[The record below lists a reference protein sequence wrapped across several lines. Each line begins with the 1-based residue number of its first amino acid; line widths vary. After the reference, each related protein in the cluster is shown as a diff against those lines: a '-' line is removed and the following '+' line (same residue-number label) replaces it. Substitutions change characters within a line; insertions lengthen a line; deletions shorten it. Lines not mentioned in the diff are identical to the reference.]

1 MASQKRMMV
10 FIDGENLVARFQ
22 AMIDA
27 GRVRD
32 SAVAYDKDVFVWG
45 RGCLRPYVDGYDVIR
60 VSYYTSVLGDESRID
75 EIERFIG
82 GQQYLRYGGEGPMY
96 PVVLQRRKNQR
107 QSKGLDIRLCVDVLT
122 HVHRD
127 NTDSVLLLTGD
138 GDFAPLIREV
148 MHSGKQ
154 IYVRAFSDGL
164 NPILEKLADG
174 FSVLDN
180 DYFLTAR

>member
-1 MASQKRMMV
+1 MPIAKRMMV

-27 GRVRD
+27 GRIRD
-32 SAVAYDKDVFVWG
+32 DAVAYQKDVFVWA
-45 RGCLRPYVDGYDVIR
+45 RGCLRRYVDGYDVIR
-60 VSYYTSVLGDESRID
+60 VTYYTSVLGDESRID
-75 EIERFIG
+75 EIERFIVGQEYVLHG
-82 GQQYLRYGGEGPMY
+82 GAGSLY
-96 PVVLQRRKNQR
+96 PVVLQRRRNQR
-107 QSKGLDIRLCVDVLT
+107 QSKGLDIRLCVDLLT

-138 GDFAPLIREV
+138 GDFAPVIREV
-148 MHSGKQ
+148 IHSCKQ

-174 FSVLDN
+174 FSTFDN
-180 DYFLTAR
+180 DYFKKPQ